1 MERLKEIREKTG
13 LSRREL
19 SKLVGIKEARYGHYE
34 NGRRELPVSIAKKI
48 GEILNI
54 NWWEIYE

>member
-1 MERLKEIREKTG
+1 MERLKEIRERTG

>member
-19 SKLVGIKEARYGHYE
+19 SKRIGIKEARYGHYE

-48 GEILNI
+48 GKVLKIR
-54 NWWEIYE
+54 WWEIYE